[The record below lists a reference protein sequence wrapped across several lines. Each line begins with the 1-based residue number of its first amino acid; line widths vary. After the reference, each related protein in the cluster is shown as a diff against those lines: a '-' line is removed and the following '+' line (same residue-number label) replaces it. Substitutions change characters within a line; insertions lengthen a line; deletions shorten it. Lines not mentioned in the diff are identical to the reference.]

1 MRTHH
6 NDGTVT
12 ENYRNESATD
22 SNLPLTIPAAN
33 VTGLRDD

>member
-1 MRTHH
+1 MWTHR

-12 ENYRNESATD
+12 ENYRNETATD

-33 VTGLRDD
+33 VTGLRDN